1 MEPSDDL
8 KKLGEQIKA
17 EKDDKKKAELK
28 KEYNEKYLKEVEES
42 ASGSGKLTEDMDQR
56 LIDKEKIARY
66 NQIKEKRKEIEEKI
80 TDGKLTQKDVDEL
93 NKLLGGFEPPRA
105 LTDEEKA
112 IRKDLATKPYINI
125 DEKNSSEEGKR
136 LYAEYKK
143 VKDVLDKALD
153 PDKNGLSQEELDA
166 LGVRNIQKLKE
177 KFDDLNTKTQAIR
190 YNGALYDITR
200 VDYFEGYKRT

>member
-56 LIDKEKIARY
+56 LTDKEKIARY

>member
-1 MEPSDDL
+1 MEPSEDL

-17 EKDDKKKAELK
+17 EKDDKKKAELQ

-56 LIDKEKIARY
+56 LTDKEKIARY

-80 TDGKLTQKDVDEL
+80 TDGKLTQKNVDEL

-143 VKDVLDKALD
+143 VKGVLDKALD
-153 PDKNGLSQEELDA
+153 PDKNGLSQKELDA